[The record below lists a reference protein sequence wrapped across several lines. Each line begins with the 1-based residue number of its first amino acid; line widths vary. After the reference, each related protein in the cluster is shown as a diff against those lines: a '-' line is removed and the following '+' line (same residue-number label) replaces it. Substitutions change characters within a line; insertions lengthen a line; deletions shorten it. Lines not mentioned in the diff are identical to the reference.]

1 MQKLTRRSFATLCC
15 GAAAAAQG
23 MFWNQAFAEP
33 PAPPPAPPPAF
44 PRDVLGKLA
53 PRPSKAIAA
62 SPLSVGFETLDRKM
76 FDPERTYKW
85 IGQLGVKWAR
95 CQTGWARTE
104 EAEGVFNF
112 AWLDGVVDS
121 LRNVG
126 VQPWFNLGYGNRLY
140 TPKAPDASAVG
151 WAPLNSDAAKAA
163 WVRYTGKIAEHFRD
177 RVKHW
182 EIWNESNIRNFWKPS
197 QPKPELYV
205 ELVKLT
211 VPEIRKR
218 IPDAVIIGGAFAGMP
233 LKFFEQCMELG
244 LGEYV
249 DKISYHP
256 YRPSP
261 EAKYEAEVGAWRA
274 VLAKHKPGVELWQG
288 ENGSPSQPGGAGALA
303 NLQWTEPTQARWV
316 LRRILNDLRLGIELT
331 SYFHLVDM
339 VNYNWGA
346 GATGKTNFKGLLRG
360 TDYTPKPPY
369 YAYQCLCT
377 LFDAETERV
386 EMPLGFEAAASE
398 GKSLDTAK
406 IFSASFRRGGRALCA
421 YWWPSKL
428 PVESMTGQ
436 TSLTV
441 NVKNAKLDQPV
452 LVDPLTQEICRIE
465 GARQAGGAWR
475 FAKLPLVDY
484 PLLLTDRAAVA

>member
-15 GAAAAAQG
+15 GAAAAAKG
-23 MFWNQAFAEP
+23 LFWNQAFAEP
-33 PAPPPAPPPAF
+33 SAPAPTF
-44 PRDVLGKLA
+44 QREVLGKLA

-76 FDPERTYKW
+76 FDPERTYQW

-104 EAEGVFNF
+104 QTEGVYDF

-140 TPKAPDASAVG
+140 TPEVPDASAVG
-151 WAPLNSDAAKAA
+151 WVPLNNDAAKAA
-163 WVRYTGKIAEHFRD
+163 WVRYTGKIAAHFRD

-182 EIWNESNIRNFWKPS
+182 EIWNESNIRGFWKPTE
-197 QPKPELYV
+197 PKPELYV

-211 VPEIRKR
+211 VPEIRKQ

-256 YRPSP
+256 YRPIP
-261 EAKYEAEVGAWRA
+261 EAKYEGEVQQWRD
-274 VLAKHKPGVELWQG
+274 VLAKHKPSIQLWQG
-288 ENGSPSQPGGAGALA
+288 ENGCPSQPGGSGALA
-303 NLQWTEPTQARWV
+303 NLKWTETTQARWV
-316 LRRILNDLRLGIELT
+316 LRRILNDLRLGIEVT
-331 SYFHLVDM
+331 SYFHLVDL
-339 VNYNWGA
+339 VNYNWGS

-360 TDYTPKPPY
+360 ADYTPKPSY
-369 YAYQCLCT
+369 DAYQCLCT
-377 LFDAETERV
+377 LFDAETQRAELPV
-386 EMPLGFEAAASE
+386 TFAPSASDAQP
-398 GKSLDTAK
+398 LDTAK
-406 IFSASFRRGGRALCA
+406 AFSASFRRGGYGLWA

-428 PVESMTGQ
+428 PEEFAAREI
-436 TSLTV
+436 SLTV
-441 NVKNAKLDQPV
+441 QQKDAKLDQPV
-452 LVDPLTQEICRIE
+452 LVDPLTQEICRLE
-465 GARQAGGAWR
+465 GTRQASGWT
-475 FAKLPLVDY
+475 FAKLPIVDY
-484 PLLLTDRAAVA
+484 PLLLTDRAIVSA